1 MLRYDNVTVTNS
13 NGFGNLKNVSLELPS
28 GSLTVVIGSSGAGKS
43 SLIDVGAGLK
53 RCNSGRVLVE
63 NKEIS
68 QMNSKSYFSFLKATA
83 ILKKK
88 PRLIERFNVYE
99 NIRLPLLLQGHRA
112 KYIRLE
118 TTKALEYL
126 GLRHKELSPIKEL
139 NTSQKMRINLA
150 QCLVRKPRLLLA
162 NDPTF
167 NLSSDDFDNFREFLY
182 TLKDIGTTILV
193 VMDSSRVGK
202 LKNAKMK
209 TLWRGELIP

>member
-1 MLRYDNVTVTNS
+1 MLRYDNVTVTTS

-28 GSLTVVIGSSGAGKS
+28 GSLTVVIGGSGAGKS
-43 SLIDVGAGLK
+43 SLIYVGAGLQK
-53 RCNSGRVLVE
+53 CHGGRVLIG
-63 NKEIS
+63 NKDIS
-68 QMNSKSYFSFLKATA
+68 KMNAKSYFGFLKATA

-99 NIRLPLLLQGHRA
+99 NIGLPLLLQGKRA
-112 KYIRLE
+112 KSIRSE
-118 TTKALEYL
+118 VTKALEYV
-126 GLRHKELSPIKEL
+126 GLRHKQFSPIMGL
-139 NTSQKMRINLA
+139 NPSQKMRINLA
-150 QCLVRKPRLLLA
+150 QCLVRTPKLLLA

-193 VMDSSRVGK
+193 VMDSSRVKK

>member
-28 GSLTVVIGSSGAGKS
+28 GSFTVVIGSSGAGKS

-53 RCNSGRVLVE
+53 KCNSGRVLVE
-63 NKEIS
+63 NKDIS
-68 QMNSKSYFSFLKATA
+68 QMNSKCYSSFLKATA

-118 TTKALEYL
+118 TTKALEYV
-126 GLRHKELSPIKEL
+126 GLRHKELSPIKGL

-167 NLSSDDFDNFREFLY
+167 NLSLDDFDNFREFLY

-202 LKNAKMK
+202 FKNAKMK